1 MQLVQVDSLEPQ
13 ASKTSLTGGPEMLG
27 ATAHLPP
34 IGSRAQESSLGGDD
48 EVVRIRM
55 ERLGDEPFAHLGP
68 VGVRRVDQ
76 CDAEPHGAAQ
86 DGDRLVVI
94 VRLPPNPLARDPHGP
109 EAEAVDREVAANYER
124 AAPRG
129 GATGLLRGRCIGI
142 AHRDL
147 STFTWITSASKLNR
161 RHL

>member
-76 CDAEPHGAAQ
+76 CDAALYCPAQ
-86 DGDRLVVI
+86 DRDPLAAIAR
-94 VRLPPNPLARDPHGP
+94 PPPTPPARDPP
-109 EAEAVDREVAANYER
+109 TPDTQAVVVLAA
-124 AAPRG
+124 A
-129 GATGLLRGRCIGI
+129 
-142 AHRDL
+142 
-147 STFTWITSASKLNR
+147 
-161 RHL
+161 